1 MVGSD
6 VIRRRH
12 KSNVV
17 VKESIVVHVG
27 RYGGGSGR
35 CGRTK
40 GVWNVRSLP
49 SSVEC
54 GWDKDSSG
62 FRFKRSV
69 VLSSVCVMCA
79 RHKVK
84 ERW

>member
-35 CGRTK
+35 CEQRKSGMQ
-40 GVWNVRSLP
+40 GSLP

-54 GWDKDSSG
+54 GWDKDSSWVG
-62 FRFKRSV
+62 LK
-69 VLSSVCVMCA
+69 
-79 RHKVK
+79 
-84 ERW
+84 